1 MCAYCDISRRGRLC
15 VLIVTSVGGGRL
27 CVLIVTSV
35 GGADCV
41 CLL

>member
-15 VLIVTSVGGGRL
+15 VLIVTS
-27 CVLIVTSV
+27 I

-41 CLL
+41 AISGCVYM